1 MGKNL
6 AKSIP
11 MRCASISK
19 CLLSRSISRNDDAY
33 YPASTVVR
41 TARTDGR
48 PLQFWYPFQLSIMSD
63 IVRPRFTTL
72 VTLALAGIALLT
84 LPIRSQ
90 QNSSPPAN
98 IGQPPAATQTDES
111 LGVTVVLDPAH
122 GGADFGA
129 RGPTGLAESDVVLDF
144 ARAARIALEAQ
155 RLRVLLTREGNQDP
169 SFDNRSAMVNGLGN
183 PVLISLHVSSSG
195 PVGTA
200 RTYYYAFP
208 FAAATT
214 SNPSANRA
222 TSAGQRS
229 VPPNSA
235 SQTNTHTN
243 LTEWDHAQRS
253 SVDLSQQLAM
263 LAQTELVRR
272 FRGSP
277 EMPIAAPV
285 RQLRT
290 VAAPAI
296 AIELSSIDV
305 TDSKRLDQMAQPL
318 AEAIGRAVAEFHFPA
333 NTPMPANATASPNS
347 AATPNSP
354 APPNTPP
361 APGGGAH

>member
-1 MGKNL
+1 
-6 AKSIP
+6 
-11 MRCASISK
+11 MR
-19 CLLSRSISRNDDAY
+19 
-33 YPASTVVR
+33 
-41 TARTDGR
+41 
-48 PLQFWYPFQLSIMSD
+48 D
-63 IVRPRFTTL
+63 IVRRPFAIL
-72 VTLALAGIALLT
+72 VTLALAGMALLAF
-84 LPIRSQ
+84 PIRSQ
-90 QNSSPPAN
+90 QNDTRLEATNAQAQTSSSPVPQQNSSVPAN
-98 IGQPPAATQTDES
+98 IGQPPAAAQTDEN

-169 SFDNRSAMVNGLGN
+169 SFDSRSAMVNGLRN

-200 RTYYYAFP
+200 RTYYYGFP
-208 FAAATT
+208 FAAATKP
-214 SNPSANRA
+214 NPSANGT
-222 TSAGQRS
+222 TSAGQSS

-235 SQTNTHTN
+235 SQTNAHAN
-243 LTEWDHAQRS
+243 LIEWDHAQRS
-253 SVDLSQQLAM
+253 SVDLSRQLAT

-305 TDSKRLDQMAQPL
+305 TDAKRLDQMAQPL
-318 AEAIGRAVAEFHFPA
+318 AEAIGRAVAEFHYPTNTPVAPNSTVPA
-333 NTPMPANATASPNS
+333 NPAVTPSS
-347 AATPNSP
+347 QAA
-354 APPNTPP
+354 PNTPA
-361 APGGGAH
+361 APGSGAH